1 MRSRHVLLACSFP
14 FKEGPLNPGLHS
26 EWIKFSGVSRAH
38 MSEIHLC
45 ITRRRRGFSPRIT
58 PAARRPLFSGKPGYM
73 INILSLPG
81 SAFPGFK
88 SAWML
93 DFLKMYLSPHPASW
107 GGIASRRQSHWGQNK
122 SWQIF
127 KLLLQSP
134 GFSFISISGATYLPC
149 WPSFLKGRENSFN
162 RALYLFLLKCRLE
175 IHRSECSQLSSE
187 RNLPGFPMLSGAPPS
202 SPAQLSGE
210 TEFLPFPSSLLLS
223 RKHGSSLPHMASCI
237 HLMGGC
243 IQSPYSKAPLLKK
256 QREPQAQRQEG
267 LAVYPRIW
275 DSSAYTQIQIWYKFL
290 SESMSSDH
298 IKLQCLYL
306 PN

>member
-26 EWIKFSGVSRAH
+26 EWIKFSVVSSAH
-38 MSEIHLC
+38 MSEIHLR
-45 ITRRRRGFSPRIT
+45 ITRRWRGFSPCIT
-58 PAARRPLFSGKPGYM
+58 PAAHRPLFSGKPGYM

-162 RALYLFLLKCRLE
+162 RALYLFLPKSRLE
-175 IHRSECSQLSSE
+175 MYGEWVFSAQLREKSAG
-187 RNLPGFPMLSGAPPS
+187 LPLLSAAPPA

-210 TEFLPFPSSLLLS
+210 TLNFSLSQAPSFSPGSMEAVCPTWLLAFTSRMAASSLLTARLLCSKS
-223 RKHGSSLPHMASCI
+223 RESLRHRGRKGWLCTAEFRTPV
-237 HLMGGC
+237 LM
-243 IQSPYSKAPLLKK
+243 SK
-256 QREPQAQRQEG
+256 
-267 LAVYPRIW
+267 
-275 DSSAYTQIQIWYKFL
+275 F
-290 SESMSSDH
+290 SSDT
-298 IKLQCLYL
+298 
-306 PN
+306 NA